1 METLI
6 SVIGGANVDLSATL
20 NDAFIA
26 ADSNPGHIEVGYGGV
41 ARNIAHNLSLLGART
56 QLLTVFGG
64 DLFGGLI
71 HDYCKQVGI
80 DVHLSDRESA
90 LRSGIYLCL
99 NNRGGEMIAAV
110 ADTEVIRSI
119 TPEWLAKRS
128 GDINVSDYVV
138 ADTNITEDSIHWLM
152 ENVTVPLFIDGVST
166 TKAHRVVNALRK
178 AKLPYLHTLKLNLK
192 EALAVTETATY
203 AEAAQ
208 KLLDLG
214 VAHVYI
220 TLSGEGV
227 YCRTAAEEWL
237 FPALPGEV
245 VNTTGAGDAFF
256 AGVSIGLT
264 YGKSLAEACEIG
276 TRLAN
281 SVIFP
286 DQVHAPAFRAGHA
299 VIHSHLQVHR
309 HLTVLSVPDPL
320 FKGLRSES
328 FDEFILSFDFN

>member
-1 METLI
+1 MFFMTYLLRMSFFFCNFAAQNEIIMETLI

-64 DLFGGLI
+64 DLFGGLL
-71 HDYCKQVGI
+71 HDYCKQQGI
-80 DVHLSDRESA
+80 DVHLSSKEDA

-110 ADTEVIRSI
+110 ADTEVIRTI

-128 GDINVSDYVV
+128 GEINVSDYIV
-138 ADTNITEDSIHWLM
+138 ADTNITEDAIRWLM

-166 TKAHRVVNALRK
+166 TKAHRVVNALSK

-192 EALAVTETATY
+192 EALAVTEATTY

-220 TLSGEGV
+220 TLGGEGV
-227 YCRTAAEEWL
+227 YCRNAAEEWL

-245 VNTTGAGDAFF
+245 VNTTGAGDAFL
-256 AGVSIGLT
+256 AGVVYAYAKGIDFPQTAQYGLMAARAT
-264 YGKSLAEACEIG
+264 LMSPKAVNTDI
-276 TRLAN
+276 AN
-281 SVIFP
+281 
-286 DQVHAPAFRAGHA
+286 
-299 VIHSHLQVHR
+299 
-309 HLTVLSVPDPL
+309 
-320 FKGLRSES
+320 
-328 FDEFILSFDFN
+328 ILL

>member
-6 SVIGGANVDLSATL
+6 SIIGGANVDLSATL

-64 DLFGGLI
+64 DLFGGLL
-71 HDYCKQVGI
+71 HDYCKQQGI
-80 DVHLSDRESA
+80 DIHLSDRVNA
-90 LRSGIYLCL
+90 QRSGIYLCL
-99 NNRGGEMIAAV
+99 NNHGGEMIAAV
-110 ADTEVIRSI
+110 ADTEVIRNI

-128 GDINVSDYVV
+128 GEINLSDYIV
-138 ADTNITEDSIHWLM
+138 ADTNITEDSIRWLM

-166 TKAHRVVNALRK
+166 TKAHRVVNALSK

-220 TLSGEGV
+220 TLGSEGV

-245 VNTTGAGDAFF
+245 VNTTGAGDAFL
-256 AGVSIGLT
+256 AGVIYAHAKGIDFPQTAQYGLMAARAT
-264 YGKSLAEACEIG
+264 LMSPKAVNPDI
-276 TRLAN
+276 AN
-281 SVIFP
+281 
-286 DQVHAPAFRAGHA
+286 
-299 VIHSHLQVHR
+299 
-309 HLTVLSVPDPL
+309 
-320 FKGLRSES
+320 
-328 FDEFILSFDFN
+328 ILL